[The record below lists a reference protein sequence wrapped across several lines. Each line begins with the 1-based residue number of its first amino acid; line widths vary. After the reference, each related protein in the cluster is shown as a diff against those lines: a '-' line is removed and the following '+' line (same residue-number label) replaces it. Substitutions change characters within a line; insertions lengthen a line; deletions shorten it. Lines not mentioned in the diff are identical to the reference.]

1 MTKDNIIHVALRLF
15 LQRGYKYVSL
25 VDVAAEAGITKGG
38 IYHYFSSKEDLLY
51 TAVHYLFDRIEAKYI
66 DVFSRDGSLQ
76 QALYSMLVER
86 ELEVYARSLLGME
99 QGDYRENH
107 ASFILEVM
115 NHFPKMQE
123 RIDRSH
129 MTVCQAIGAKL
140 QAAMGQGE
148 IRPQADTHALAVM
161 ILAMLNGQIS
171 LGEKL
176 NSPEIRKLMTENLWR
191 LICA

>member
-1 MTKDNIIHVALRLF
+1 MTKNNIIHVALRLF
-15 LQRGYKYVSL
+15 LQQGYKYVSL

-51 TAVHYLFDRIEAKYI
+51 TAVHYLFDRMEAKYI
-66 DVFSRDGSLQ
+66 DVFSRSGSLQ

-86 ELEVYARSLLGME
+86 ELEAYARTMLGME
-99 QGDYRENH
+99 QADYRENH

-115 NHFPKMQE
+115 NHFPKIQE

-129 MTVCQAIGAKL
+129 ETVCQAIETKL

-148 IRPQADTHALAVM
+148 IRSNTDTRSLAVM
-161 ILAMLNGQIS
+161 ILAMLNGQRA

-176 NSPEIRKLMTENLWR
+176 NSPDIRKQMTDNLWR

>member
-66 DVFSRDGSLQ
+66 DVFSRNSSLQ

-86 ELEVYARSLLGME
+86 ELEVYARDLLGME

-115 NHFPKMQE
+115 NHFPKIHE
-123 RIDRSH
+123 RIDRSNE
-129 MTVCQAIGAKL
+129 TVCRAIEVKL
-140 QAAMGQGE
+140 RTAMMQGE
-148 IRPQADTHALAVM
+148 IRSNTDTQSLAVM
-161 ILAMLNGQIS
+161 ILAMLNGQRA

-176 NSPEIRKLMTENLWR
+176 NSLEVRKLMTENLWH